1 MNIGLDDL
9 IWIVLVIL
17 FVVVPA
23 IGQMLAKAKQ
33 GQAGRGGAQPGPPG
47 QQQPQKDL
55 ADEIGEFLRRAAQ
68 KRGAGAGQPQA
79 QQQRPQQ
86 QRPQQQRPQQQR
98 PAPKPVQVEVI
109 EPERPP
115 VGEGLKQR
123 VAQDVDTTKF
133 KTQAA
138 GLGRVAAQS
147 EAKTKE
153 RLRKKFDRKLGQ
165 LERKRSAVE
174 EAASPEDGTL
184 FIPATGAAGL
194 AALLSEPQALRQA
207 VVLHEILKRPE
218 DRW

>member
-1 MNIGLDDL
+1 MDDL

-23 IGQMLAKAKQ
+23 IGQMLANAKR
-33 GQAGRGGAQPGPPG
+33 GQAGRGGAQPGPRPPG

-68 KRGAGAGQPQA
+68 KRGAGAQPPQA

-86 QRPQQQRPQQQR
+86 QRPRQRPQSR
-98 PAPKPVQVEVI
+98 PVQVEVV

-138 GLGRVAAQS
+138 GLGRVVAQS

-174 EAASPEDGTL
+174 EASSPEDGTM

-207 VVLHEILKRPE
+207 IVLHEILKRPE

>member
-1 MNIGLDDL
+1 MDDL

-23 IGQMLAKAKQ
+23 IGQMLAKAKR
-33 GQAGRGGAQPGPPG
+33 GQAGRGGAQPGPRPPG
-47 QQQPQKDL
+47 QQQPKKDL

-79 QQQRPQQ
+79 QQQRP
-86 QRPQQQRPQQQR
+86 RQQR
-98 PAPKPVQVEVI
+98 PAPRPVQVEVV

-123 VAQDVDTTKF
+123 VAQDIDTTKF
-133 KTQAA
+133 KTRAA

-165 LERKRSAVE
+165 LESTRSVVE